1 MRKTIAFLCLFA
13 AISFAVFTDLFAGGD
28 ASDPLVTLSYV
39 RKIYTAAVEQN
50 ASSRASALLTQKGRE
65 LQTVIDERITRRV
78 AEKMAGAVV
87 RAIGLNGSSDAGV
100 VDSSRAWRVLTLSQG
115 DVVSGPAGAGVM
127 LLDGSAATSGSAEL
141 IDITHGRALAVGVA
155 AAPNTY
161 YMVSQAQN
169 AGLRITSERATVSVK
184 DGAAVT
190 HASDGALYE
199 DEANRLNAIGLFR
212 GSNRGY
218 ELSRRPTRQEAL
230 IMLIRLL
237 GEESAA
243 LDYAGRSTFTD
254 LTGWPDGIKYVAYG
268 QHMKYTN
275 GMTATEF
282 SQQTPADANMYCTY
296 VLRALGYSDA
306 GGDFT
311 YRGAIDKAVE
321 LGLITTAQY
330 GQLQTTGLLRDH
342 MALISYNALWASCKS
357 GGQTLGERLVER
369 GVLTRAQLDG
379 AKK

>member
-1 MRKTIAFLCLFA
+1 MRKVTVLFCLFA
-13 AISFAVFTDLFAGGD
+13 AISFAVFTDLSAGGD
-28 ASDPLVTLSYV
+28 SSDPLVTVSYV

-50 ASSRASALLTQKGRE
+50 ASSRASALLTQKSRE
-65 LQTVIDERITRRV
+65 LQSAIDARITQRV
-78 AEKMAGAVV
+78 AEKTAAVV
-87 RAIGLNGSSDAGV
+87 ARTIGLTGTADANTSD
-100 VDSSRAWRVLTLSQG
+100 STRAWRTLTLSQG
-115 DVVSGPAGAGVM
+115 DVISGPVGAGVM
-127 LLDGSAATSGSAEL
+127 LLDGSAATTGTAGL
-141 IDITHGRALAVGVA
+141 IDVTHGRALAVGVA

-161 YMVSQAQN
+161 YMVPQAQS
-169 AGLRITSERATVSVK
+169 AGLRITSSSATVSVK

-190 HASDGALYE
+190 HASGALYE

-212 GSNRGY
+212 GSNHGY

-237 GEESAA
+237 GEENAA
-243 LDYAGRSTFTD
+243 LSYTGRSTFTD

-321 LGLITTAQY
+321 LGLITASQY
-330 GQLQTTGLLRDH
+330 AQLQTTGLLRDH
-342 MALISYNALWASCKS
+342 MALISYNALWAQCKDS
-357 GGQTLGERLVER
+357 GQTLGERLVER

>member
-1 MRKTIAFLCLFA
+1 MRKATAFLCLFA
-13 AISFAVFTDLFAGGD
+13 AIFFAVFTDLSAGGD

-39 RKIYTAAVEQN
+39 RKIYTAAVEQQ
-50 ASSRASALLTQKGRE
+50 AASRAASLLTQKSRE
-65 LQTVIDERITRRV
+65 LQSAIDARITQRV
-78 AEKMAGAVV
+78 AEKVAAAVS
-87 RAIGLNGSSDAGV
+87 RAIGLNGTTGT
-100 VDSSRAWRVLTLSQG
+100 DSLDNTRAWRTLTLSQG

-127 LLDGSAATSGSAEL
+127 LLDGSAATAGSTGL
-141 IDITHGRALAVGVA
+141 IDVTHGRALAVGVS

-161 YMVSQAQN
+161 YMVPQAQS
-169 AGLRITSERATVSVK
+169 AGLRITSRRAIVCVK
-184 DGAAVT
+184 DGASVM
-190 HASDGALYE
+190 HASGALYE

-243 LDYAGRSTFTD
+243 LGYTGRSTFTD

-268 QHMKYTN
+268 QHMQYTN

-296 VLRALGYSDA
+296 VLRALGYSDT

-321 LGLITTAQY
+321 LGLITAAQY

-342 MALISYNALWASCKS
+342 MALISYNALWAPCKG